1 MGANMRNTILV
12 TLAIVAGLA
21 ASPRGVSAQAKE
33 LPCQAYATFDKSGS
47 ITELI
52 GLALGDIPSGS
63 KVKLSCAGSGCP
75 FSAKE
80 FTMKNDVKTLA
91 LTDMFRD
98 PNLKPGMVLE
108 MRVTKPGWI
117 GKSFQYEI
125 RAAGDPK
132 VTEKCVSEDG
142 STTMVCEK

>member
-1 MGANMRNTILV
+1 MRNTVLV

-21 ASPRGVSAQAKE
+21 FCPSTVSAQGRE

-47 ITELI
+47 LTELI
-52 GLALGDIPSGS
+52 GLALGDVPSGA
-63 KVKLSCAGSGCP
+63 KVKLSCTGSDCP

-91 LTDMFRD
+91 LTDMFTN
-98 PNLKPGMVLE
+98 PNLKPGMTLE
-108 MRVTKPGWI
+108 LLVTKAGWV

-125 RAAGDPK
+125 RSAGDPK

-142 STTMVCEK
+142 SKTVVCQK